1 MARLLSVDKTIIEK
15 RVLPENE
22 TFTLEEMYKYTN
34 STIVEFVYLNEGL
47 ITGEHIMIIDEEGK
61 LNNKP
66 INDIATHYFRKYN
79 KTHDFIVGDVLL
91 CDKSEIK

>member
-1 MARLLSVDKTIIEK
+1 MARLLSIDKEITEK
-15 RVLPENE
+15 RVFPENE
-22 TFTLEEMYKYTN
+22 TFTLKEMYKYTKSN
-34 STIVEFVYLNEGL
+34 IVEFVYLNG
-47 ITGEHIMIIDEEGK
+47 HIMIIDEEGK

-79 KTHDFIVGDVLL
+79 KTHDFIVGDVLI

>member
-1 MARLLSVDKTIIEK
+1 MARLLSFDKTITEK
-15 RVLPENE
+15 SVFPEND
-22 TFTLEEMYKYTN
+22 TFTLKEMYKYTN

-66 INDIATHYFRKYN
+66 INDIATYYFRKYN
-79 KTHDFIVGDVLL
+79 KTHDSIVGDVLL

>member
-1 MARLLSVDKTIIEK
+1 MAILIKVDSKEELNIYPNNK
-15 RVLPENE
+15 E

-34 STIVEFVYLNEGL
+34 STIVEFVYLNG
-47 ITGEHIMIIDEEGK
+47 HIMIIDEEGK

-66 INDIATHYFRKYN
+66 INDIATHYFRKHN
-79 KTHDFIVGDVLL
+79 GQHDFIVGDALI

>member
-1 MARLLSVDKTIIEK
+1 MARLLSFDKTITEK
-15 RVLPENE
+15 SVFPEND
-22 TFTLEEMYKYTN
+22 TFTLKEMYKYTN
-34 STIVEFVYLNEGL
+34 STIVEFVYLNG
-47 ITGEHIMIIDEEGK
+47 HIMIIDEEGK

>member
-1 MARLLSVDKTIIEK
+1 MARLLSFDKTITEK
-15 RVLPENE
+15 SVFPEND
-22 TFTLEEMYKYTN
+22 TFTLKEMYKYTN
-34 STIVEFVYLNEGL
+34 STIVEFVYLNG
-47 ITGEHIMIIDEEGK
+47 HIMIIDEEGK

-79 KTHDFIVGDVLL
+79 KTHDFIVGDVLI

>member
-1 MARLLSVDKTIIEK
+1 MARLLSFDKTIMEK
-15 RVLPENE
+15 RVFPENE
-22 TFTLEEMYKYTN
+22 TFTLKEMYKYTN
-34 STIVEFVYLNEGL
+34 STIVEFVYLNG
-47 ITGEHIMIIDEEGK
+47 HIMIIDEEGK

-79 KTHDFIVGDVLL
+79 KTHDFIVGDVLI